1 MHFKWITNCQ
11 AISLLPRRNSP
22 GQEAIGPLC
31 PEHQN
36 KIPNRKMK
44 PPEAVGGEGYV
55 AIVCCGGVGTVSN
68 LDFWADLW
76 ETMVVFW
83 AVGSNRPVQ
92 TTTQDRCPHG
102 DMVGG
107 TKCKKRVPFRQRVGS
122 LWCVKNASDVQAPPA
137 EALILW

>member
-1 MHFKWITNCQ
+1 
-11 AISLLPRRNSP
+11 
-22 GQEAIGPLC
+22 
-31 PEHQN
+31 
-36 KIPNRKMK
+36 MK

-92 TTTQDRCPHG
+92 TTTQDRCP
-102 DMVGG
+102 MVTWLEGLSV
-107 TKCKKRVPFRQRVGS
+107 KKGYPLGKGLVLCGV
-122 LWCVKNASDVQAPPA
+122 
-137 EALILW
+137 